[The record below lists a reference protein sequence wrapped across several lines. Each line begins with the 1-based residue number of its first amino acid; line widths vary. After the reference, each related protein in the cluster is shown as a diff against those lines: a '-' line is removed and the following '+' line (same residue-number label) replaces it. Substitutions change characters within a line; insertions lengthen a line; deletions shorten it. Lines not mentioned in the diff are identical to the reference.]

1 MRLRAAHAAAALLL
15 AQTATAW
22 AAESFTFDVSEFEKK
37 PFELGG
43 YFELKQQYSDLNQDS
58 AIYLINFYNDP
69 QTHLN
74 ETTGN
79 LKPSGKVRY
88 QDTSLNFRANL
99 EGDHGTLGT
108 DWNARWDE
116 FYGSY
121 KPDPGLTIDAG
132 KIALK
137 WGKGYAWN
145 PIAFVERVKDSNDPE
160 LAREGFTM
168 LTGDV
173 IRNFEGPL
181 RTVAFTPV
189 VLPAS
194 SNMNSDFGPGSHVN
208 FAAKLYFL
216 YRDTDIDL
224 AYLSNG
230 SRTSRYGFD
239 FSRNLATNLE
249 IHGEWAHISDTQRS
263 VPNASGGATVVQGDA
278 ERYLI
283 GLRHLSERETT
294 TIFEYYR
301 NGPGLTEPEMDA
313 FVQFVDNA
321 YAQYLATGNATALNQ
336 AASVV
341 RRGYGLPNPG
351 RDYFYL
357 RVAQKEPFDILYFTP
372 AITVIMNAEDR
383 STSITPELLY
393 TGIKDIEL
401 RLRAVILT
409 GGAGTEFGERQNSRR
424 FEFRARF
431 YF

>member
-1 MRLRAAHAAAALLL
+1 MKLQAAAAALLL
-15 AQTATAW
+15 AQAAAGW
-22 AAESFTFDVSEFEKK
+22 AAETYTFDASAFEKK

-43 YFELKQQYSDLNQDS
+43 YIELRQEHSWLNQDG

-69 QTHLN
+69 HSHLD
-74 ETTGN
+74 ETIVN
-79 LKPSGKVRY
+79 FKPSGKFRY
-88 QDTSLNFRANL
+88 GDASLNFRGNL
-99 EGDHGTLGT
+99 EGDWGTLGSDT
-108 DWNARWDE
+108 HGRWDE

-121 KPDPGLTIDAG
+121 KPDPGLTVDAG
-132 KIALK
+132 KVALK

-145 PIAFVERVKDSNDPE
+145 PIAFVERVKDPNDPE
-160 LAREGFTM
+160 LVREGFTM

-194 SNMNSDFGPGSHVN
+194 SNMNSDFGPGRHINVG
-208 FAAKLYFL
+208 AKLYFL

-249 IHGEWAHISDTQRS
+249 IHGEWAHINDTQRS
-263 VPNASGGATVVQGDA
+263 VTNPSGGTTVVQGDA
-278 ERYLI
+278 ERYVI
-283 GLRHLSERETT
+283 GLRHLSAWDMT

-301 NGPGLTEPEMDA
+301 NGPGLTESEMDA

-321 YAQYLATGNATALNQ
+321 YAQYLATGNAMQLNQ
-336 AASVV
+336 AANAV
-341 RRGYGLPNPG
+341 RGGYGSPNPG
-351 RDYFYL
+351 RNYLYL

-372 AITVIMNAEDR
+372 ALTVIANANDH
-383 STSITPELLY
+383 SMSITPELLY
-393 TGIKDIEL
+393 TGFKDVEL
-401 RLRAVILT
+401 RLRAVVLT
-409 GGAGTEFGERQNSRR
+409 GGAGTEYGERLNSSRI
-424 FEFRARF
+424 ELRARL